1 MVVCAPCLLPV
12 VKAGAVGLTGVVGY
26 SKVRDKKLTSDLLE
40 IIIDFLC
47 THIKNQVKSGA
58 SVIQI
63 FDSWAG
69 LVKNR
74 DLERDIYNPTKKIV
88 KFIRSLK
95 TPTICFPRNIDNY
108 KEFTDETKPDVINID
123 YKVDPIKII
132 NNIKIP
138 VQGGLDPKVLLTN
151 RKNIKTKAQ
160 RYLDIFENHPYI
172 FNLGHGVLPQTNPDM
187 VEYLINFVKN
197 VK

>member
-1 MVVCAPCLLPV
+1 MC
-12 VKAGAVGLTGVVGY
+12 
-26 SKVRDKKLTSDLLE
+26 
-40 IIIDFLC
+40 
-47 THIKNQVKSGA
+47 HIKNQVKSGA

-74 DLERDIYNPTKKIV
+74 DLERNIYNPTKKVV

-95 TPTICFPRNIDNY
+95 IPTICFPRNIDNY

-138 VQGGLDPKVLLTN
+138 VPGRP
-151 RKNIKTKAQ
+151 RS
-160 RYLDIFENHPYI
+160 
-172 FNLGHGVLPQTNPDM
+172 
-187 VEYLINFVKN
+187 
-197 VK
+197 

>member
-74 DLERDIYNPTKKIV
+74 DLERDIYKPTKKVV
-88 KFIRSLK
+88 KFIR
-95 TPTICFPRNIDNY
+95 
-108 KEFTDETKPDVINID
+108 
-123 YKVDPIKII
+123 
-132 NNIKIP
+132 
-138 VQGGLDPKVLLTN
+138 
-151 RKNIKTKAQ
+151 
-160 RYLDIFENHPYI
+160 
-172 FNLGHGVLPQTNPDM
+172 
-187 VEYLINFVKN
+187 
-197 VK
+197 